1 MEAQRQ
7 EAELEKHRAD
17 ALLTA
22 CHLGLADD
30 VAALI
35 AAGATTN
42 VRDKRGMRPLFFAAA
57 GGHADVVALL
67 CDHGV
72 DPNDDDALGRTALHF
87 AAMHDRAE
95 TCAVLCAREGCWIDA
110 PDHADDTP
118 LLLAARMA
126 GPDTVATLLHH
137 GADVRAK
144 NKLGLNPTCEAVV
157 VRERFDVAEAILSF
171 AGPKAEPL
179 ERQRVGPERARLTL
193 ADAAR
198 AAGKRD
204 AEAWL
209 GARGAD
215 VVTGAEDPLSVN
227 DEGGKSGSLSGSI
240 ARDSAASEKKKKKPG
255 PGVAP
260 GALDVSL
267 STARAWSEVPLERR
281 DAEGVPIASRDHL
294 DAYLERRRA
303 FELRAFLAKLVE
315 DDEFQED
322 FAESAVRDAVAAVA
336 KDFHAVERYR
346 GDARVMRTLEK
357 FRHVQRF
364 CKERG
369 EKIAFADVAA
379 PTEARR
385 IERRN
390 EIARLREEAEEALRR
405 AAEAAGKGYV
415 KAAEEEEGSEG
426 EGRVGGGG
434 SNPGG
439 SSVAGS
445 NSTER
450 EDGSGWSWGSVAREV
465 GRQIA
470 TQFVVAA
477 VCFFLTV
484 YVFGFPNPFERKRAR
499 GRLRDGEGEL

>member
-1 MEAQRQ
+1 M
-7 EAELEKHRAD
+7 
-17 ALLTA
+17 
-22 CHLGLADD
+22 
-30 VAALI
+30 
-35 AAGATTN
+35 
-42 VRDKRGMRPLFFAAA
+42 
-57 GGHADVVALL
+57 
-67 CDHGV
+67 
-72 DPNDDDALGRTALHF
+72 
-87 AAMHDRAE
+87 
-95 TCAVLCAREGCWIDA
+95 
-110 PDHADDTP
+110 
-118 LLLAARMA
+118 
-126 GPDTVATLLHH
+126 
-137 GADVRAK
+137 
-144 NKLGLNPTCEAVV
+144 
-157 VRERFDVAEAILSF
+157 
-171 AGPKAEPL
+171 
-179 ERQRVGPERARLTL
+179 
-193 ADAAR
+193 
-198 AAGKRD
+198 
-204 AEAWL
+204 
-209 GARGAD
+209 
-215 VVTGAEDPLSVN
+215 
-227 DEGGKSGSLSGSI
+227 
-240 ARDSAASEKKKKKPG
+240 
-255 PGVAP
+255 
-260 GALDVSL
+260 SL

-322 FAESAVRDAVAAVA
+322 FAESAVRDAVGGGEGFPRRRAVPRRREG
-336 KDFHAVERYR
+336 HAH
-346 GDARVMRTLEK
+346 ARE
-357 FRHVQRF
+357 VQARPAVLQG
-364 CKERG
+364 EG

-426 EGRVGGGG
+426 EGGGGGG

-477 VCFFLTV
+477 VCFLPHRV
-484 YVFGFPNPFERKRAR
+484 RVRVPEPVRAEEGARATSRRR
-499 GRLRDGEGEL
+499 GRAVRSGREVAAARRFR